1 MNPNP
6 LFPPGP
12 ADTPGLGSHTD
23 NHTLPDQA
31 LEELRVLYAR
41 GELDR
46 SDFLERSAD
55 LGGPPHPD
63 ATPPGQPPTPDQG

>member
-23 NHTLPDQA
+23 DHTLPDQA
-31 LEELRVLYAR
+31 LEELRVRYAR
-41 GELDR
+41 GALGR
-46 SDFLERSAD
+46 SDSLERSAN
-55 LGGPPHPD
+55 LGGPPNPD
-63 ATPPGQPPTPDQG
+63 ATLPWQPPALDQG

>member
-6 LFPPGP
+6 
-12 ADTPGLGSHTD
+12 A
-23 NHTLPDQA
+23 
-31 LEELRVLYAR
+31 LRVLYAR